1 MLNLQITF
9 RSVDSISFWLVE
21 PWNSLEPAIF
31 CWTMI
36 SAPQKLQV
44 KQTSTSKLFT
54 LQLLA
59 QCDVAE
65 DSATFLNC
73 DDGAKPPFV

>member
-1 MLNLQITF
+1 
-9 RSVDSISFWLVE
+9 
-21 PWNSLEPAIF
+21 
-31 CWTMI
+31 MI